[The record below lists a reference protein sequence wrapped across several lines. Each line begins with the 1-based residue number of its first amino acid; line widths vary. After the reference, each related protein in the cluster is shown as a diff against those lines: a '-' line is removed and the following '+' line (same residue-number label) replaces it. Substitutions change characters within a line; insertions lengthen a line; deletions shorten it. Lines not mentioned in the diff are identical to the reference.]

1 MRTQSFKGPFRYYH
15 FSTIVRFLFGLLL
28 QSFCDFPCL
37 VLHLVVLFSF
47 WDIPYAGVLQ
57 LGYSLLAGRWMVN
70 GLRKLGGSC
79 NVSSIAS
86 TDKRETSKQKPT
98 HPRERKNMRKPRR
111 RRRKAKKE
119 EDKANFSGAFVI
131 KRRGCNLGGLHWQC
145 TIGRM
150 IYHHEQEIASR
161 GAQL

>member
-1 MRTQSFKGPFRYYH
+1 
-15 FSTIVRFLFGLLL
+15 
-28 QSFCDFPCL
+28 
-37 VLHLVVLFSF
+37 
-47 WDIPYAGVLQ
+47 
-57 LGYSLLAGRWMVN
+57 MVN

-131 KRRGCNLGGLHWQC
+131 KRRGCNLGGLLC
-145 TIGRM
+145 TSSALLAG
-150 IYHHEQEIASR
+150 
-161 GAQL
+161 